1 MTEVAAGWASPA
13 AKMGPAAL
21 ATRLAAPKNRLAM
34 MELLDEISA
43 LMRMPAGDLDAIER
57 TLTDGY
63 AHALSIEAEKWRIE
77 KRISEVAQSLQRG
90 DTAKKARELTALA
103 KRLDTQVGDLMQ
115 LRNLLSELRRHAD
128 GVRVA
133 ASTR

>member
-1 MTEVAAGWASPA
+1 MTE
-13 AKMGPAAL
+13 L
-21 ATRLAAPKNRLAM
+21 F
-34 MELLDEISA
+34 DEINAMIGASTSDMA
-43 LMRMPAGDLDAIER
+43 AIER

-63 AHALSIEAEKWRIE
+63 AHALSLEAEKWRIE